1 MKFDSYGIGFLWSLP
16 EGTPYKYVILK
27 LFFYKRLREK
37 NIESG
42 IFHFNI

>member
-37 NIESG
+37 KSRIGNIS
-42 IFHFNI
+42 F